1 MAVTQTQIRRG
12 TSTEVRAMTP
22 ASSEVVHDTTNK
34 RLHVGDG
41 STAAGIILP
50 NRVDIL
56 NNALTYKAAGGT
68 ANAITVTLDE
78 AAAAYTTGM
87 IVRFKAGAT
96 NTAATTINVSGL
108 GTKNIYKSSAGS
120 IGALVGGEIVSGG
133 MYEVAYDGTQFQLL
147 GIAPA
152 ETSSS
157 GWELLSIATASASST
172 LDFTGLD
179 GTYENYAFVLSGLVF
194 SASANL
200 WLRTDEE
207 NGASFDS
214 GASDYSW
221 AKTNIA
227 VATETHTNDDSD
239 AQIVIG
245 EPATTS
251 SVGWSG
257 IVYMLHR
264 VAARWQTFDFDG
276 SICSATG
283 TSWVRT
289 CGKGQRKSATGNPQ
303 NAVRFM
309 PSTGNFASGKI
320 FCYGLRSAL

>member
-22 ASSEVVHDTTNK
+22 VSSEVVHDSTNK

-41 STAAGIILP
+41 STAGGILLP
-50 NRVDIL
+50 NRLDVL
-56 NNALTYKAAGGT
+56 NNTLTYKVAGGT

-108 GTKNIYKSSAGS
+108 GTKNIYKSASGS
-120 IGALVGGEIVSGG
+120 IGALVGGEIISGG

-147 GIAPA
+147 GVAPA
-152 ETSSS
+152 ASSVS
-157 GWELLSIATASASST
+157 GWELLSIATASASSV

-179 GTYENYAFVLSGLVF
+179 GTYLNYAFILSGLVF
-194 SASANL
+194 SASADL
-200 WLRTDEE
+200 WLRTDED

-221 AKTNIA
+221 AKSNIS
-227 VATETHTNDDSD
+227 VATETINNDDSD
-239 AQIVIG
+239 AQIIIG
-245 EPATTS
+245 QPQTTS
-251 SVGWSG
+251 AVGWSG
-257 IVYMLHR
+257 EVKMLNR
-264 VAARWQTFDFDG
+264 TSARWQTFLFNG
-276 SICSATG
+276 AIASATG
-283 TSWVRT
+283 TNWVRT
-289 CGKGQRKSATGNPQ
+289 FGAGHRKSSTGNPV

-309 PSTGNFASGKI
+309 PSSGNFASGKI
-320 FCYGLRSAL
+320 YCYGLRSSL